1 MRIAFIGQ
9 KGIPATW
16 GGVEFHVNELA
27 RRLRNRGHDVTV
39 YVRNWYTPK
48 QIKEHLGIKLIHTPC
63 INTKHLDAASHSLTS
78 SIHTL
83 FNSYNIVHYHAM
95 GPALFSWIP
104 RIFCKKVV
112 ATIHRFDYEAKKWGN
127 FAKKALKVSERI
139 AFNIPQKTIVV
150 AKHQEDFYKSKG
162 YRPIYIPNGVNI
174 PKKAPSNII
183 KEKYSLHGKD
193 YILFLGRL
201 VPEKQIDWVIKA
213 FKMLKTVRI
222 QDKNL
227 KLVIAGGSSATDKYV
242 KQLYK
247 IADRDSDI
255 IFTGF
260 AKGRLKKELL
270 SNALLFVV
278 PSALEGLPIALL
290 EAMSYELPCLV
301 SNILP
306 HQEIITDGVN
316 GFFFNHNEFSDFVQ
330 KMGWLLGRS
339 EILREIGSK
348 AREKVQKEYNWD
360 KVVNKVEQIYNLV
373 FFSG

>member
-1 MRIAFIGQ
+1 
-9 KGIPATW
+9 
-16 GGVEFHVNELA
+16 
-27 RRLRNRGHDVTV
+27 
-39 YVRNWYTPK
+39 
-48 QIKEHLGIKLIHTPC
+48 
-63 INTKHLDAASHSLTS
+63 
-78 SIHTL
+78 
-83 FNSYNIVHYHAM
+83 M
-95 GPALFSWIP
+95 GPTLFSWIP
-104 RIFCKKVV
+104 KIFCKKIV
-112 ATIHRFDYEAKKWGN
+112 ATIHRFDYEAKKWGI
-127 FAKKALKVSERI
+127 FAKKVLKVSEGI
-139 AFNIPQKTIVV
+139 AFDIPQKTIVV

-174 PKKAPSNII
+174 PKKVSSNII
-183 KEKYSLHGKD
+183 KKKYGLQGKD

-201 VPEKQIDWVIKA
+201 VPEKKVDWVVKA

-316 GFFFNHNEFSDFVQ
+316 GFFFNHKEFSEFVQ
-330 KMGWLLGRS
+330 KMDLLLSRI
-339 EILREIGSK
+339 EILQEIGSK
-348 AREKVQKEYNWD
+348 AREKVQKEYDWD
-360 KVVNKVEQIYNLV
+360 RIVDKVEQIYNLV
-373 FFSG
+373 LFSG